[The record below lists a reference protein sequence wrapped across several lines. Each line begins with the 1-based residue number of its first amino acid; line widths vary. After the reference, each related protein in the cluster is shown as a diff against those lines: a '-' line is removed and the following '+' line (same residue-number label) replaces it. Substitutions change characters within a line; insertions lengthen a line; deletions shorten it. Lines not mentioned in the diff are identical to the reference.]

1 MNIKTFMAAAVI
13 ALTAAC
19 SPAEDAEVAE
29 VTVTETAAEGPA
41 AEATEAAAETP
52 AEGAV
57 ADPATGEAVK

>member
-19 SPAEDAEVAE
+19 SPAEEAE
-29 VTVTETAAEGPA
+29 VTGVTVSEPTAEAAA
-41 AEATEAAAETP
+41 AEATEAATEAP
-52 AEGAV
+52 AEGVV

>member
-19 SPAEDAEVAE
+19 SPAEEAE
-29 VTVTETAAEGPA
+29 VTGVTVSEPTAEAAA
-41 AEATEAAAETP
+41 AEATEAP
-52 AEGAV
+52 AEGVV